1 MPLRRMNDGP
11 KMFKS
16 EYSRRADVGVRPALA
31 AVFTGFAALSF
42 SAPLHAEEPASAPP
56 EDSFTAAAFDQMKA
70 LEGTWQVADR
80 EDHPLRIRFYP
91 TARGA
96 TLVESW
102 EVEGRSHSLTLYHRN
117 GDKLLATHYCPQGN
131 QPRMDMVPDADGAI
145 TFSFRDVT
153 DYDPAGEQHQHD
165 LSFDLSNADRII
177 RSEHYLDGD
186 GNLHPSSLV
195 LTRVSP
201 EKAIGTR

>member
-1 MPLRRMNDGP
+1 
-11 KMFKS
+11 
-16 EYSRRADVGVRPALA
+16 
-31 AVFTGFAALSF
+31 
-42 SAPLHAEEPASAPP
+42 
-56 EDSFTAAAFDQMKA
+56 
-70 LEGTWQVADR
+70 
-80 EDHPLRIRFYP
+80 
-91 TARGA
+91 
-96 TLVESW
+96 
-102 EVEGRSHSLTLYHRN
+102 
-117 GDKLLATHYCPQGN
+117 
-131 QPRMDMVPDADGAI
+131 MDMVPDADGAI

-177 RSEHYLDGD
+177 LSEHYLDGD